1 MATYI
6 LLMTLTPDGQVK
18 ALDDPDY
25 LLKQDEAIDVPGVST
40 LNCYAVLGEYDFVM
54 IADAENNE
62 QMAKFSLELGVRA
75 GVRVQTMP
83 AVPVARLDDG
93 GGIPAAQVE
102 IALAEPLQRN

>member
-25 LLKQDEAIDVPGVST
+25 LLKQDDLIDVPGVST
-40 LNCYAVLGEYDFVM
+40 LGCYAVLGEYDFVM
-54 IADAENNE
+54 IAEAENNE

-75 GVRVQTMP
+75 GVHVQTMP
-83 AVPVARLDDG
+83 AVPVARLDDDDG
-93 GGIPAAQVE
+93 EPS
-102 IALAEPLQRN
+102 IATDVRLTRPIESI